1 MLWGLALG
9 ALPILIHLF
18 NRLRHRK
25 MSWAAMMFL
34 RMANRKS
41 TKYAKIRQW
50 MVLMFRVL
58 VVLAL
63 IMALSRPL
71 AGGFIGGMYSSKP
84 DVILVVLDQSNSGG
98 HDGQQP

>member
-25 MSWAAMMFL
+25 MPWAAMMFL

-63 IMALSRPL
+63 GLL
-71 AGGFIGGMYSSKP
+71 LNL
-84 DVILVVLDQSNSGG
+84 LVQVLN
-98 HDGQQP
+98 PFTLK